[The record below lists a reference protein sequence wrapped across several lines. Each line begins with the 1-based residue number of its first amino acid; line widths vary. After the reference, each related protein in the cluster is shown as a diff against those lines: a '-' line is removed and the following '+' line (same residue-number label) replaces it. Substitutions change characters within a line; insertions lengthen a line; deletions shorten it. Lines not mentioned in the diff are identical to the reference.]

1 MIHSNGEAQTGK
13 KATYWKFSSVTSES
27 TCRGNFTS
35 KTAARYR
42 QMGSDKRT
50 EFPQSMIRKSQ
61 IPSKTSTCVEIYT
74 LASSKDLADRIE
86 KVPAAENLS
95 NGIIFLE
102 STDQV
107 SN

>member
-1 MIHSNGEAQTGK
+1 MGIRQTHR
-13 KATYWKFSSVTSES
+13 VS
-27 TCRGNFTS
+27 TIDDT
-35 KTAARYR
+35 
-42 QMGSDKRT
+42 
-50 EFPQSMIRKSQ
+50 Q
-61 IPSKTSTCVEIYT
+61 IPDSFQDFNLRKIYT

-102 STDQV
+102 SKDQV

>member
-1 MIHSNGEAQTGK
+1 MGIRQTHR
-13 KATYWKFSSVTSES
+13 VS
-27 TCRGNFTS
+27 TIDDT
-35 KTAARYR
+35 
-42 QMGSDKRT
+42 
-50 EFPQSMIRKSQ
+50 Q
-61 IPSKTSTCVEIYT
+61 IPDSFQDFNLRKIYT